1 MRIPKLLQ
9 SDASTFILKGLDVLQ
24 NHPAIKVII
33 QDKQIRFVINK
44 KNNNINPIDIVIS
57 DTLSDY
63 HYSLEFG
70 KNSDWHVNFFYLM
83 GKSNNNDFFI
93 TLKEEAHV
101 DLNLLLVGKIK
112 ELSTLNRMTIL
123 NAQSV
128 LSVTTGYLT
137 DGLLKVND
145 SLVLKGSYSEYSS
158 ENLVIGQN
166 TDEVTITQNVR
177 HSARYSSSLIHNSIV
192 ANDACKIKFD
202 IYGTIDKT
210 MEKSKCFQHSKGV
223 LLGEKSWIQVDPKLI
238 INEYDVE
245 AGHGAAIGQ
254 INQDELYYLSS
265 RGLSET
271 HAKRLIIQ
279 GYTDPFVTKFLKM
292 DHQHFVNQTI
302 VRKMGGH

>member
-1 MRIPKLLQ
+1 MKIPKLLNSQ
-9 SDASTFILKGLDVLQ
+9 TDTFIIKGQSIIQ
-24 NHPAIKVII
+24 NHSAIKVQTKDHQVRII
-33 QDKQIRFVINK
+33 INK
-44 KNNNINPIDIVIS
+44 KNNNTQPIDIVLTDS
-57 DTLSDY
+57 LLN
-63 HYSLEFG
+63 HQYSLEFG
-70 KNSDWHVNFFYLM
+70 RHSNWRVNFFYIASKVVNSEL
-83 GKSNNNDFFI
+83 NI
-93 TLKEEAHV
+93 VLKEEATI
-101 DLNLLLVGKIK
+101 DLNLLIVGKLK
-112 ELSTLNRMTIL
+112 EASMMNRNTIL
-123 NAQSV
+123 NKQSV
-128 LSVTTGYLT
+128 LSITTGYLT
-137 DGLLKVND
+137 DGLFKVNEVV
-145 SLVLKGSYSEYSS
+145 LLKGDYSDFNG
-158 ENLVIGQN
+158 ENLVIGQA

-177 HSARYSSSLIHNSIV
+177 HSAKYSASLIHNSIV

-265 RGLSET
+265 RGLTET

>member
-1 MRIPKLLQ
+1 MRIPKLLNSQ
-9 SDASTFILKGLDVLQ
+9 TDTFIIKGQSVIQ
-24 NHPAIKVII
+24 THSSIKVLTKDHQVRII
-33 QDKQIRFVINK
+33 INK
-44 KNNNINPIDIVIS
+44 KNNNTQPVDIVLT
-57 DTLSDY
+57 DPLLN
-63 HYSLEFG
+63 HQYSLEFG
-70 KNSDWHVNFFYLM
+70 RNSNWRVNFFYIV
-83 GKSNNNDFFI
+83 GKTLNSELNI
-93 TLKEEAHV
+93 ILKEEAQI
-101 DLNLLLVGKIK
+101 DLNLLMVGKIK
-112 ELSTLNRMTIL
+112 ESSTITRHTTLNT
-123 NAQSV
+123 QSV

-145 SLVLKGSYSEYSS
+145 SVLLKGAYSDFFG
-158 ENLVIGQN
+158 ENLVIGQS

-177 HSARYSSSLIHNSIV
+177 HSAKNSSSLIHNSIV
-192 ANDACKIKFD
+192 ANDACRIKFD

-223 LLGEKSWIQVDPKLI
+223 ILGEKSWIQVDPKLI

-265 RGLSET
+265 RGLTES